1 MQQPLHGII
10 LLLHLSRVD
19 AGLLVAGQLHLSP
32 LQSQQEQSGQSE
44 KLHNF
49 HVFIGSILVKKK
61 PGGLVIVGVNAPG
74 GRLALPP
81 LGQKSQPCHQ
91 NCLITHT
98 PTKSHPQS
106 HIPTEKITP
115 TPTKSGSRHTHIYKL
130 INTVTYTESI
140 IPYSKLL

>member
-1 MQQPLHGII
+1 MALYCCCTSAELTPGCW
-10 LLLHLSRVD
+10 
-19 AGLLVAGQLHLSP
+19 LLVSSTSLRSKVSKTKAANLKSCTLSTFSSDSF
-32 LQSQQEQSGQSE
+32 LS
-44 KLHNF
+44 N
-49 HVFIGSILVKKK
+49 KK

-81 LGQKSQPCHQ
+81 LGQKSRPCHQ